1 MKNIYYNPEA
11 FGLQIIG
18 DVDVAGSYEFDI
30 LVVFKDSRTNKIY
43 YATDSG
49 CSCPTPFEDHR
60 KKDLT
65 EITRENLK
73 EFEAICF
80 AHNPVSKSYSRSLK
94 EQILWYDDSLV
105 LFKKVFDLV

>member
-18 DVDVAGSYEFDI
+18 DVDVADSYEFDM
-30 LVVFKDSRTNKIY
+30 LVVFKDTETNKLY

-60 KKDLT
+60 KEDLT

-73 EFEAICF
+73 QFESLCF
-80 AHNPVSKSYSRSLK
+80 NHRPYSYNRSLK
-94 EQILWYDDSLV
+94 DQILWHDDSLV

>member
-11 FGLQIIG
+11 FNLEIMG

-30 LVVFKDSRTNKIY
+30 LVVFKDIETNKLY
-43 YATDSG
+43 YDTDSG

-60 KKDLT
+60 KEDLT
-65 EITRENLK
+65 EITRGNLK

-80 AHNPVSKSYSRSLK
+80 AHKPYSYNRSVK
-94 EQILWYDDSLV
+94 EQVLWHDASLV
-105 LFKKVFDLV
+105 LFKKVFDLL